1 MNDTRIMMPLD
12 CLSYQHDRLLPD
24 GATFLCEYIIE
35 VLLGRTLPCQDRRH
49 LSISLLGTKP
59 ESELISKDGTVP
71 PAYGIIYST
80 TEAVGRS
87 LIISVG
93 IDRLVRY
100 LLRTLRWGS
109 SNESWS

>member
-1 MNDTRIMMPLD
+1 MIGFCPSAPPFFVNI
-12 CLSYQHDRLLPD
+12 
-24 GATFLCEYIIE
+24 FIE

-59 ESELISKDGTVP
+59 ELELVSKDGTVP

-93 IDRLVRY
+93 IDILIGR
-100 LLRTLRWGS
+100 
-109 SNESWS
+109 